1 MIPKIIHMTWFGD
14 DPFPPVVIRCM
25 ESWKKHLPDYKI
37 QIWTK
42 DNYDLNINQWV
53 REAYAAKKYAF
64 VSDFARFDVLYKYGG
79 IYLDSDV
86 EIIKTLDPYLHNEAF
101 AGFMSI
107 PNIIE
112 AEVIGSEKGNETM
125 NIMKRYYEGR
135 QFINPNGD
143 MQIQPLPEIFFNT
156 ISNEHPIKNY
166 DEQDVLNLHL
176 YPSGVF
182 VYHMDIMNI
191 NSAYDTMVSYH
202 YGAGLGWRQKTG
214 ISGMIFRLY
223 LENGLK
229 IVHSTKKIHLFK
241 IHRKLLLKVLK
252 RE

>member
-86 EIIKTLDPYLHNEAF
+86 EIIDL
-101 AGFMSI
+101 I
-107 PNIIE
+107 
-112 AEVIGSEKGNETM
+112 V
-125 NIMKRYYEGR
+125 
-135 QFINPNGD
+135 NPNLFASIATFVDSVEESLLYSTSSKFVDSTSG
-143 MQIQPLPEIFFNT
+143 T
-156 ISNEHPIKNY
+156 ISPE
-166 DEQDVLNLHL
+166 DEV
-176 YPSGVF
+176 
-182 VYHMDIMNI
+182 
-191 NSAYDTMVSYH
+191 
-202 YGAGLGWRQKTG
+202 
-214 ISGMIFRLY
+214 
-223 LENGLK
+223 
-229 IVHSTKKIHLFK
+229 
-241 IHRKLLLKVLK
+241 
-252 RE
+252 